1 MATEPYLV
9 LFDVDGTLV
18 DSQRMIVACME
29 TAFRT
34 FNREPPSRTAT
45 LSIVGL
51 SLEEAFM
58 RLIGEDLDAPIKQ
71 MAAAYKQAFFDL
83 RASADRDE
91 PLFPGAREAIGL
103 LSTRPDVLLGVA
115 TGKSKRGLHSVLEH
129 HGLSGAFVTLQS
141 SDDHPSKPD
150 PSMVLEALRETGVA
164 PERAVI
170 IGDTTYDIEM
180 GRAAGIGAI
189 GVSWGYHDVERLAAV
204 GADVILSDYSE
215 LEPALARLFKWR

>member
-1 MATEPYLV
+1 MATDPFLI

-29 TAFRT
+29 TAFRA
-34 FNREPPSRTAT
+34 FDREPPSRQQT

-51 SLEEAFM
+51 SLEDAFM
-58 RLIGEDLDAPIKQ
+58 RLVGEDLNAPIRQ
-71 MAAAYKQAFFDL
+71 MAARYKEAFFDL

-103 LSTRPDVLLGVA
+103 LSRRPDVLLGVA
-115 TGKSKRGLHSVLEH
+115 TGKSKRGLLSVLEH

-150 PSMVLEALRETGVA
+150 PSMVMQALRETGVKA
-164 PERAVI
+164 ERAAI

-180 GRAAGIGAI
+180 GRAAGIAVI
-189 GVSWGYHDVERLAAV
+189 GVSWGYHDVERLASV
-204 GADVILSDYSE
+204 GAEVILNDYSG